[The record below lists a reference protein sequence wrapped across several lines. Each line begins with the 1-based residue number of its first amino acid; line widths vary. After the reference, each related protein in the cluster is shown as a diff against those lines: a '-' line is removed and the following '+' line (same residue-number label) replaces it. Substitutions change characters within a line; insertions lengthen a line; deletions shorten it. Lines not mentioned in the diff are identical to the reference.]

1 MSKGKKIS
9 PRHLAREWAI
19 QFMYQL
25 DLREAEFD
33 EKDLQLFWQQ
43 LTTGVSAKKMRDF
56 KNGQPFSNELIRGT
70 LNKKDELDALLQD
83 HSSNWSLT
91 RMPAVDRNIL
101 RLGAYEILHTETPA
115 QVAIQEAIDVATVFS
130 DKDSPSFIN
139 AILDQIN
146 KKK

>member
-25 DLREAEFD
+25 DLREAEFT
-33 EKDLQLFWQQ
+33 EEDLQLFWQQ

-70 LNKKDELDALLQD
+70 LSKKNELDNILQD